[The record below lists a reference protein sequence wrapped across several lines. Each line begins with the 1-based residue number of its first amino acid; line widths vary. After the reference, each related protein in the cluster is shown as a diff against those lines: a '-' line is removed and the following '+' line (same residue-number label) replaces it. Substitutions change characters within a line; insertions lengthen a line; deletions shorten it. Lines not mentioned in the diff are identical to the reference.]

1 MEKLKR
7 TLNTTLLKGKRIRI
21 DRKGKKIILAAKC
34 VDKEMVDNL
43 KIRSRLNR
51 NWRFA
56 KKNNLPLD
64 IQKECRDKFMH
75 QKNKTAV
82 MAGRKKSC

>member
-1 MEKLKR
+1 MEKLKK
-7 TLNTTLLKGKRIRI
+7 TLNTTLLKRKRIRI
-21 DRKGKKIILAAKC
+21 DGRGKKVILAAKW
-34 VDKEMVDNL
+34 VDKELTDNL

-64 IQKECRDKFMH
+64 IQEECKGKYMH
-75 QKNKTAV
+75 L
-82 MAGRKKSC
+82 KKHDS